1 MPHIK
6 DKAIGVIVY
15 HKREDS
21 LIFLL
26 LRHRKG
32 HWSFAKGHSEEGE
45 TPVQTALREL
55 HEEAGIFDVKFISE
69 ETLLKEKYVF
79 QNKKL
84 QKIKKRVDYFIAETF
99 DDKVKI
105 DNHEITEYKWCTL
118 EESRK
123 VLTFGQSAET
133 LESAEKIIIGH
144 LKNIKVN
151 NL

>member
-6 DKAIGVIVY
+6 DKAIGVIVFY
-15 HKREDS
+15 NQGDS

-26 LRHRKG
+26 LKHRKG

-45 TPVQTALREL
+45 TPLQTALREL
-55 HEEAGIFDVKFISE
+55 HEEAGIFDVKFISG

-84 QKIKKRVDYFIAETF
+84 QKVKKRVDYFIAEAF

-105 DNHEITEYKWCTL
+105 DNHEITDYKWCSL
-118 EESRK
+118 EDSRK
-123 VLTFGQSAET
+123 VLTFGQSSET
-133 LESAEKIIIGH
+133 LESAEKIITGH
-144 LKNIKVN
+144 LKKIQVN